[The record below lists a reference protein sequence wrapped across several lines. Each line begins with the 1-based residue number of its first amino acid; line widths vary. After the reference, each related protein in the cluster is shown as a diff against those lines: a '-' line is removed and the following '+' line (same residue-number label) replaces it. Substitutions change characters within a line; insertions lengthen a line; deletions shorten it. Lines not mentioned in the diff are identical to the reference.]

1 MCFLFKM
8 ENYPAIKNKDTM
20 KFSAKWI
27 QLDTLIWTEVTQ
39 IHKGQAYIH
48 LCILTYKWIITI
60 MSGIH
65 TLLSINQKKW
75 KKMEGPAGQWW
86 HMPLIPAL
94 RRQRVV
100 DHLSPRPAW
109 STEWVP
115 DYSGSPRATQRSPV
129 STPPKKNKQKNKQ
142 NNRKTHMSMVVS
154 HSEEGIKQS

>member
-60 MSGIH
+60 MLGIP
-65 TLLSINQKKW
+65 TLLSIDQKKW
-75 KKMEGPAGQWW
+75 KKMEDPAGQWW
-86 HMPLIPAL
+86 HMPLIPTL
-94 RRQRVV
+94 WRQRVG
-100 DHLSPRPAW
+100 DHFSSRSAW
-109 STEWVP
+109 STESVP
-115 DYSGSPRATQRSPV
+115 EKPGLTTETLSQNTK
-129 STPPKKNKQKNKQ
+129 TNKQTNKQ
-142 NNRKTHMSMVVS
+142 GRPIWAWLYLTQKG
-154 HSEEGIKQS
+154 E